1 MYIDSIKIC
10 NFRNFINEEIKFND
24 GLNIIIGHN
33 NAGKTNLLKA
43 LGLVINTDQSKK
55 LEISDF
61 NQLMDLQILLKS
73 PPKVSIQVKI
83 KKSVHSNDDQFDELV
98 AISSWLTKLEDDYE
112 AQLTYEYFLPEKE
125 HLKYVEMMS
134 QVKEETN
141 QIVLKNKIWRII
153 EHNFLRLYIYK
164 IWGGDTKNQE
174 VADRDSLGKID
185 VQFLDAIRDI
195 ERDLFTGKNTLLR
208 DVLEFFMDHDIK
220 SNSNLD
226 AEARNSQIKIR
237 RDTFSEDAEV
247 LIKKLAERMETGKK
261 EILSYATKTGASF
274 NDALPNFDSSPSD
287 LEMLSTLRLIIEYKT
302 GIKIPA
308 THNGLGYNN
317 LIYISL
323 LLSKMQLNTSQNY
336 LGSNAKI
343 FSTLII
349 EEPEAHLHPSMQYK
363 FLKFLKE
370 NHKSKKVRQIFI
382 TSHSS
387 SITSAVD
394 LDEII
399 CMSSLDGKTK
409 SSNLKDIFHDQPKSR
424 AYVQRFLDATKSDM
438 LFAQKI
444 ILVEGIAEQ
453 LLMSIFAQYIDLD
466 LEDQHIAVINIG
478 GRYFDH
484 FLKLFNISNPAAI
497 NKKVIC
503 ITDIDPTRKSK
514 TLKNAKSQICYPYEY
529 NFDNNEYEYSYNFIN
544 LDDYKD
550 SPNIKFFQPDQILGK
565 TLEYELMKCNPQL
578 KLLLTPSISNSKE
591 LENLIDLY
599 CTGKPINDFFCELL
613 DSKQND
619 RIKESIKAI
628 PENDPTWTDDELKKA
643 IIASRYLNSVK
654 KGENALE
661 LAEKLMKNINL
672 KSSDDYENIIIPTY
686 IKDALEWVCHK

>member
-1 MYIDSIKIC
+1 
-10 NFRNFINEEIKFND
+10 
-24 GLNIIIGHN
+24 
-33 NAGKTNLLKA
+33 
-43 LGLVINTDQSKK
+43 
-55 LEISDF
+55 
-61 NQLMDLQILLKS
+61 
-73 PPKVSIQVKI
+73 
-83 KKSVHSNDDQFDELV
+83 
-98 AISSWLTKLEDDYE
+98 
-112 AQLTYEYFLPEKE
+112 
-125 HLKYVEMMS
+125 
-134 QVKEETN
+134 
-141 QIVLKNKIWRII
+141 
-153 EHNFLRLYIYK
+153 
-164 IWGGDTKNQE
+164 
-174 VADRDSLGKID
+174 
-185 VQFLDAIRDI
+185 
-195 ERDLFTGKNTLLR
+195 
-208 DVLEFFMDHDIK
+208 
-220 SNSNLD
+220 
-226 AEARNSQIKIR
+226 
-237 RDTFSEDAEV
+237 
-247 LIKKLAERMETGKK
+247 
-261 EILSYATKTGASF
+261 
-274 NDALPNFDSSPSD
+274 
-287 LEMLSTLRLIIEYKT
+287 
-302 GIKIPA
+302 
-308 THNGLGYNN
+308 
-317 LIYISL
+317 
-323 LLSKMQLNTSQNY
+323 
-336 LGSNAKI
+336 
-343 FSTLII
+343 
-349 EEPEAHLHPSMQYK
+349 
-363 FLKFLKE
+363 
-370 NHKSKKVRQIFI
+370 
-382 TSHSS
+382 
-387 SITSAVD
+387 
-394 LDEII
+394 
-399 CMSSLDGKTK
+399 MSSLDGKTK